1 MRRIVVG
8 ILFVML
14 LFLNLWGCEAI
25 TNQKAKEENQ
35 ALKLTLQEKQKEY
48 MDIQRFIRELPGEVK
63 SNREMKSELQK
74 LKAEKKKLSDK
85 VKALKEGG
93 KMK

>member
-25 TNQKAKEENQ
+25 TNQKAKEENRQ
-35 ALKLTLQEKQKEY
+35 LRQTLDEKQKQY
-48 MDIQRFIRELPGEVK
+48 MEVQRVIRGLPDEVKRNREL
-63 SNREMKSELQK
+63 KSELQK
-74 LKAEKKKLSDK
+74 LNAEKKKLSEK

-93 KMK
+93 KTK